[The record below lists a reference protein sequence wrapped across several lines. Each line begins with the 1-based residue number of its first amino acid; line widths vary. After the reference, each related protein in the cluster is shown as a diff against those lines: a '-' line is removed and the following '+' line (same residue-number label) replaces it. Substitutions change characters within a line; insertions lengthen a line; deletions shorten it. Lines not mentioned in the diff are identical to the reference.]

1 MAGQPAL
8 FAQEH
13 FQARRRLSAARRC
26 RRGRLDG
33 RLLRAIEPFAA
44 AQAILGLAAFL
55 VISIG
60 ASVAIVRITDRHVAQ
75 LPSSVQLATIHRHRI
90 CR

>member
-1 MAGQPAL
+1 
-8 FAQEH
+8 
-13 FQARRRLSAARRC
+13 
-26 RRGRLDG
+26 
-33 RLLRAIEPFAA
+33 
-44 AQAILGLAAFL
+44 